1 MTDRPDSPED
11 AVVEEDEGGHG
22 AEAGGQEAR
31 PVDVVPDVVGVVAQV
46 GHAVGNL
53 RRKEDNH
60 YAVSTRSGIDCI
72 YLLILST
79 TGDRKWVNV
88 FMDHFREGPHFRVIS
103 HVSHCLE
110 K

>member
-11 AVVEEDEGGHG
+11 AVVEEDECGHG

-53 RRKEDNH
+53 RRKKIIIMQFLL
-60 YAVSTRSGIDCI
+60 AQALIASICSFFPQQGIEN
-72 YLLILST
+72 
-79 TGDRKWVNV
+79 G
-88 FMDHFREGPHFRVIS
+88 
-103 HVSHCLE
+103 
-110 K
+110 